1 MSCQEQ
7 PWDFRLAPLLKRCA
21 EIRDLNAALA
31 VLGWDQQVYM
41 PSGAAAGRAP
51 ARGAFCAPHRPAA
64 PPPMIRICLLM
75 G

>member
-1 MSCQEQ
+1 MNCLER
-7 PWDFRLAPLLKRCA
+7 PWDPRLVPLLKRCA

-41 PSGAAAGRAP
+41 PSGAAAGRAVP
-51 ARGAFCAPHRPAA
+51 ERDNRTLAA
-64 PPPMIRICLLM
+64 LV